1 MPPDRV
7 GEWFADTPEARAI
20 PLARAATAVLLRD
33 RGAGLET
40 LMLRRDTGL
49 AFAGG
54 MWVFPGGRLD
64 PGDYGPGVDP
74 ETALPDQVLTAAS
87 RAAVREAEE
96 EAGLQL
102 DPSALVHFAHWTAPV
117 GPPRR
122 FVTWFFMGRAP
133 DAPVV
138 VDGAEIRDHAW
149 ITPTDALRR
158 RDALEVQ
165 VLPPTWM
172 TLHRLANAP
181 TTVDAALEQARAQDP
196 DRYLTRPARV
206 EGGVAVLWEGDV
218 AYDDGDTAKPG
229 PRHRLLMLPGG
240 WRLERTV

>member
-1 MPPDRV
+1 MSADRV
-7 GEWFADTPEARAI
+7 GEWFADTPEAKAI

-33 RGAGLET
+33 GAAGLET

-122 FVTWFFMGRAP
+122 FVTWFFMGRASP
-133 DAPVV
+133 DSTWPWPRRSDSLKALTSNC
-138 VDGAEIRDHAW
+138 AW
-149 ITPTDALRR
+149 SSWTLSTTSTFNLAR
-158 RDALEVQ
+158 Q
-165 VLPPTWM
+165 VTI
-172 TLHRLANAP
+172 
-181 TTVDAALEQARAQDP
+181 
-196 DRYLTRPARV
+196 
-206 EGGVAVLWEGDV
+206 
-218 AYDDGDTAKPG
+218 
-229 PRHRLLMLPGG
+229 
-240 WRLERTV
+240 